1 MNNDETRRIY
11 EMLED
16 RSEDFQVAGLN
27 NIDDKAWHKHL
38 KKLGIR
44 VVSKNELCKTYNDKT
59 TDTITIMRGGRVVEQ
74 APALELFDAPREPY
88 TRQLLGAA
96 RRLELGAGQ
105 GA

>member
-1 MNNDETRRIY
+1 
-11 EMLED
+11 MLED

-59 TDTITIMRGGRVVEQ
+59 TDTITIM
-74 APALELFDAPREPY
+74 LEDPVGLSRSYGDMTEYGIDCWLVIPKEVAEKF
-88 TRQLLGAA
+88 LVLGVP
-96 RRLELGAGQ
+96 
-105 GA
+105 